1 MNTPDTTHDE
11 TNHAADAHVAAAEPV
26 HAHASEDRA
35 AGASHDAARHEGDEG
50 DDGDHDGEGEE
61 GGEEAS
67 ADGAPALNEDGTP
80 KAKKKRR
87 RKKKKPGAAM
97 LNADGTPM
105 LNADGTPMMAAT
117 LHEGSHQG
125 QGQGQGQGQQRRGPR
140 PPVDRERIPFNVGD
154 IVFGKVLEAKD
165 HCLLIDLSGKAIG
178 IFDLKEL
185 LIPEEEIKEI
195 EEAHAADE
203 AEEAAHVAGVAAAS
217 LEGEAVDVD
226 AAAAAEGESAE
237 QTEERTRR
245 LVVATEVAEELQAEA
260 QARAENPPAPMAEEP
275 VLPRVAL
282 EPGSQFVGVVHNDGG
297 RGGLVVLTHHP
308 KRASKAKPLVSQA
321 MKDGTEVMGLV
332 TGTIKGGVEV
342 DVDGLR
348 AFAPASHMDARMGA
362 DLRRYVGE
370 LLEFKVTQYGKR
382 GRDVVLS
389 RRERVE
395 AEAGALREEALKN
408 INVGDVIE
416 GTVRTVV
423 TFGAFIDLGGIEGLV
438 PLSEM
443 SHNRGDRPNDIFKV
457 GQKINVKLLQI
468 DEKGKLWLSSRAC
481 MEDPWGAVSA
491 QYPVGTK
498 LMAKVVRTQPFGV
511 FMELAPGVDGLIH
524 APDLSINNFEHPD
537 EIVKMGQEI
546 EVVVASLD
554 ANHHRIGLH
563 PTLQGDAAAEEPQR
577 IQKDKVV
584 KVKVIAAEATGLKV
598 RVMGVTGRY
607 ARGFVP
613 PGGTGTPRGTDLKKQ
628 FPAGS
633 VLDAKVLDV
642 DARFGEVKL
651 SVKAVGE
658 DTERNAFQ
666 AYRQQVKREAKFGTF
681 GDLLQK
687 TLKPQP

>member
-1 MNTPDTTHDE
+1 MNTTDTTHEE
-11 TNHAADAHVAAAEPV
+11 TNQAADAHVAAAEPV
-26 HAHASEDRA
+26 HAHASATDVHVA
-35 AGASHDAARHEGDEG
+35 SSHDSAHDNSAHDDG
-50 DDGDHDGEGEE
+50 DDGEHDGDGEE
-61 GGEEAS
+61 GGEEVS
-67 ADGAPALNEDGTP
+67 ADGAVQLNEDGTP

-105 LNADGTPMMAAT
+105 EGTH
-117 LHEGSHQG
+117 HEGGH
-125 QGQGQGQGQQRRGPR
+125 QGQQRRGPR

-203 AEEAAHVAGVAAAS
+203 AEEAAHVAAVASASPEGAAVESAAA
-217 LEGEAVDVD
+217 V
-226 AAAAAEGESAE
+226 EGESVE
-237 QTEERTRR
+237 QTEERARR
-245 LVVATEVAEELQAEA
+245 LVVASEVAEELQAEA
-260 QARAENPPAPMAEEP
+260 QARAENPPAPIAEEP

-282 EPGSQFVGVVHNDGG
+282 EPGAQFVGVVHNDGG

-370 LLEFKVTQYGKR
+370 LLAFKVTQYGKR

-395 AEAGALREEALKN
+395 AAAGALREEALKN

-423 TFGAFIDLGGIEGLV
+423 TFGAFIDLGGVEGLV

-443 SHNRGDRPNDIFKV
+443 SHNRGDRPSDIFKV
-457 GQKINVKLLQI
+457 GQKISVKLLQI

-511 FMELAPGVDGLIH
+511 FMELAPGIDGLIH

-584 KVKVIAAEATGLKV
+584 KIKVIAAEPTGLKV

-628 FPAGS
+628 FPTGS

-651 SVKAVGE
+651 SVRAVGE